1 MMLGGLELMEE
12 EQPAAL
18 GILRRG
24 LRESPELRRGLG
36 VTVVF
41 ALLSALAR
49 LVLPVLIQQTLDG
62 GFDEG
67 AIAVQIHDKGMLK
80 RIK

>member
-49 LVLPVLIQQTLDG
+49 LVYL
-62 GFDEG
+62 F
-67 AIAVQIHDKGMLK
+67 
-80 RIK
+80 